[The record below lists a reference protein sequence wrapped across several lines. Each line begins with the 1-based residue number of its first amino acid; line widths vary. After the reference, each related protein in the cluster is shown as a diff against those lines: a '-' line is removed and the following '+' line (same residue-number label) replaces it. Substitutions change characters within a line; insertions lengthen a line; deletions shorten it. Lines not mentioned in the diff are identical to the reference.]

1 MSHLFDANAQQRF
14 PASDLAE
21 VRLYFLKYLCCMCN
35 ENFLQTGKLNKVCIK
50 SIYALRH
57 IITSVMYY
65 SQICQIIIL
74 CLRTKKQAKHLC
86 AQQALDSF
94 VQFRDTSDG
103 TYVSSMSK
111 NTMVRKEYL
120 DI

>member
-1 MSHLFDANAQQRF
+1 MH
-14 PASDLAE
+14 
-21 VRLYFLKYLCCMCN
+21 
-35 ENFLQTGKLNKVCIK
+35 
-50 SIYALRH
+50 
-57 IITSVMYY
+57 Y

-103 TYVSSMSK
+103 TYVSSMTK
-111 NTMVRKEYL
+111 NTLVRKECSIVIETIKFIISVN
-120 DI
+120 DIYIISVLLNFVPTVSRFRHTAIY

>member
-1 MSHLFDANAQQRF
+1 MMQHQFDANAHQIY

-21 VRLYFLKYLCCMCN
+21 VRLYFLKYLCCMFN
-35 ENFLQTGKLNKVCIK
+35 GNFLQTGKLNKVCIK
-50 SIYALRH
+50 LLYALRH
-57 IITSVMYY
+57 SVMYDN
-65 SQICQIIIL
+65 QICQINIL

-120 DI
+120 NI